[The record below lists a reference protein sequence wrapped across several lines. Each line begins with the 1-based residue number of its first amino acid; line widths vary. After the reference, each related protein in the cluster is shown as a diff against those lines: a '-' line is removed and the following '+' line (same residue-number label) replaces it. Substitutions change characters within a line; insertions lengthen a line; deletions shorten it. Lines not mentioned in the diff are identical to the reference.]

1 MVRIGWHGICE
12 IVSPNPFLTWE
23 NPMTI
28 RSCLAASLLVAA
40 VSPAFAA
47 DPAPFTGN
55 ITLAS
60 DYKFRGFTQTR
71 YQPTLQGGFDYASKS
86 GFYVGNW
93 NSNVEQSLYNGA
105 SLEMDVYG
113 GYKGTLG
120 KLSYDIGAIYYTYPG
135 STGVK
140 IDNKEVYFG
149 IGAGPVT
156 AKLFY
161 STDDYFS
168 TQALF
173 RAANNGKSGGSTKGT
188 TYLDLAAT
196 HDLGSG
202 WGVNAHVGFLSLKNG
217 TANGLSGNS
226 VTDYKVGVT
235 KDISGWVLGL
245 SYLTTSKKGFFTTG
259 ALNDVTK
266 TAGDARALVSLA
278 KTF

>member
-1 MVRIGWHGICE
+1 MSLRT
-12 IVSPNPFLTWE
+12 L
-23 NPMTI
+23 
-28 RSCLAASLLVAA
+28 LAASLLSAA
-40 VSPAFAA
+40 VAPALAA

-113 GYKGTLG
+113 GYKGTAG
-120 KLSYDIGAIYYTYPG
+120 KLSYDVGAIYYAYPG
-135 STGVK
+135 K
-140 IDNKEVYFG
+140 
-149 IGAGPVT
+149 A
-156 AKLFY
+156 
-161 STDDYFS
+161 
-168 TQALF
+168 
-173 RAANNGKSGGSTKGT
+173 GGSTKGT

-196 HDLGSG
+196 HDLGGG
-202 WGVNAHVGFLSLKNG
+202 WGANAHVGVLSLKNG
-217 TANGLSGNS
+217 VANGLVGNS
-226 VTDYKVGVT
+226 VTDYKVGLT

-245 SYLTTSKKGFFTTG
+245 SYLTTSKKNYFTTG
-259 ALNDVTK
+259 ALSGVTK

>member
-1 MVRIGWHGICE
+1 
-12 IVSPNPFLTWE
+12 
-23 NPMTI
+23 MTL
-28 RSCLAASLLVAA
+28 RTLLAASLLSAA
-40 VSPAFAA
+40 VAPAFAA

-55 ITLAS
+55 IMLAS

-113 GYKGTLG
+113 GYKGTAG
-120 KLSYDIGAIYYTYPG
+120 GLSYDVGAIYYAYPG
-135 STGVK
+135 STGTK

-161 STDDYFS
+161 SIDDYFS

-173 RAANNGKSGGSTKGT
+173 KAANPGKAGGSTKGT

-196 HDLGSG
+196 HDLGGG
-202 WGVNAHVGFLSLKNG
+202 WGVNAHVGVLSLKNG
-217 TANGLSGNS
+217 VANGLIGNS
-226 VTDYKVGVT
+226 VTDYKLGLT

-245 SYLTTSKKGFFTTG
+245 SYLTTSKKNYFTTG
-259 ALNDVTK
+259 AISNVTK

>member
-1 MVRIGWHGICE
+1 MS
-12 IVSPNPFLTWE
+12 IVA
-23 NPMTI
+23 
-28 RSCLAASLLVAA
+28 RDGCL
-40 VSPAFAA
+40 
-47 DPAPFTGN
+47 
-55 ITLAS
+55 
-60 DYKFRGFTQTR
+60 
-71 YQPTLQGGFDYASKS
+71 
-86 GFYVGNW
+86 W
-93 NSNVEQSLYNGA
+93 
-105 SLEMDVYG
+105 

>member
-1 MVRIGWHGICE
+1 
-12 IVSPNPFLTWE
+12 
-23 NPMTI
+23 MTL
-28 RSCLAASLLVAA
+28 RALLAASLMSAA
-40 VSPAFAA
+40 IAPALAA

-60 DYKFRGFTQTR
+60 DYKFRGFTQTH
-71 YQPTLQGGFDYASKS
+71 YKPALQGGFDYASKS

-113 GYKGTLG
+113 GYKGTAG
-120 KLSYDIGAIYYTYPG
+120 ALSYDVGAIYYAYPG
-135 STGVK
+135 STGPQ
-140 IDNKEVYFG
+140 IDNKEIYFG
-149 IGAGPVT
+149 IGVGPVT

-161 STDDYFS
+161 SVDDYFS
-168 TQALF
+168 TQALYK
-173 RAANNGKSGGSTKGT
+173 AANPGKAGGSTKGT

-196 HDLGSG
+196 HDLGDG
-202 WGVNAHVGFLSLKNG
+202 WGVNAHVGILSLKNG
-217 TANGLSGNS
+217 VANKLPGNS

-245 SYLTTSKKGFFTTG
+245 SYLTTSKKGYFTTG
-259 ALNDVTK
+259 LIGGVSQS
-266 TAGDARALVSLA
+266 AGDARALISLA

>member
-1 MVRIGWHGICE
+1 MKLRYA
-12 IVSPNPFLTWE
+12 
-23 NPMTI
+23 
-28 RSCLAASLLVAA
+28 LAASLALFTA
-40 VSPAFAA
+40 VPALAA

-71 YQPTLQGGFDYASKS
+71 YKPTLQGGFDYASKS
-86 GFYVGNW
+86 GFYIGNW

-113 GYKGTLG
+113 GYKGTAG
-120 KLSYDIGAIYYTYPG
+120 KLNYDIGAIYYAYPG
-135 STGVK
+135 SSGVK
-140 IDNKEVYFG
+140 IDNKEIYLG
-149 IGAGPVT
+149 IGAGPLT

-161 STDDYFS
+161 SIDDYFS

-173 RAANNGKSGGSTKGT
+173 KAANPGQTGGSTKGT

-196 HDLGSG
+196 HDLGGG
-202 WGVNAHVGFLSLKNG
+202 WGINGHVGFLNVKNG
-217 TANGLSGNS
+217 KMNGLVSKGVPADS
-226 VTDYKVGVT
+226 VIDYKVGIT

-245 SYLTTSKKGFFTTG
+245 SYLTTSKKDFFLTG
-259 ALNDVTK
+259 NLNGATK
-266 TAGDARALVSLA
+266 NAGDARALVSLA

>member
-1 MVRIGWHGICE
+1 MK
-12 IVSPNPFLTWE
+12 L
-23 NPMTI
+23 
-28 RSCLAASLLVAA
+28 RSALIASLALVATA
-40 VSPAFAA
+40 PAFAA

-71 YQPTLQGGFDYASKS
+71 YKPALQGGFDYASKS

-113 GYKGTLG
+113 GYKGTYG
-120 KLSYDIGAIYYTYPG
+120 SLSYDVGAIYYAYPG
-135 STGVK
+135 STGTK

-161 STDDYFS
+161 SMDDYFS

-173 RAANNGKSGGSTKGT
+173 KAANPGKAGGSTKGT
-188 TYLDLAAT
+188 TYLDLGAT
-196 HDLGSG
+196 HDLGDG
-202 WGVNAHVGFLSLKNG
+202 WGVNGHVGILSLKNG
-217 TANGLSGNS
+217 TANGLIGNS
-226 VTDYKVGVT
+226 VTDYKVGLT

-245 SYLTTSKKGFFTTG
+245 SYLTTSKKNYFTTG
-259 ALNDVTK
+259 PLNGITK
-266 TAGDARALVSLA
+266 NAGDARALVSLA